1 MHYID
6 GVYRAYVKSK
16 VTGAGGEAFDPPS
29 QRMQAGPL
37 AARGRRANGA
47 HSFSS
52 DLSLAPPLSTLMFS
66 CAARSTISLRLRAE
80 TLCAIS
86 AAYLQGGE
94 GRWRWM
100 ARWVEGRSAAWRMRR
115 WQGGRAGLSE
125 ASRRGG
131 EWER

>member
-86 AAYLQGGE
+86 AAYLRGSTGE
-94 GRWRWM
+94 VSHWT
-100 ARWVEGRSAAWRMRR
+100 
-115 WQGGRAGLSE
+115 
-125 ASRRGG
+125 
-131 EWER
+131 